1 MPNCQPRKILQ
12 GLWLMFK
19 NTNVRRSTTTIQRE
33 IEMHQIEQ
41 NITGAGN
48 TVIIGMDFPING
60 FQTVAADDLTDSTQY
75 IKSEYPS
82 LKRLV
87 SISSSASQAV
97 EAAFKTAS
105 GLYDPLSGKITDN
118 VYQLNRSDVA
128 LLVLKNEMT
137 EGNFGK
143 AAYELARD
151 TYIAGDKAI
160 AVQRLAL
167 VSGKSETEC
176 AMAIADKT
184 LRVQSFFDSKSEIG
198 RAHV

>member
-1 MPNCQPRKILQ
+1 MTNCQPGKILQ
-12 GLWLMFK
+12 GLLLMFN

-33 IEMHQIEQ
+33 IEMHQVEQ

-75 IKSEYPS
+75 IKNEYPS

-137 EGNFGK
+137 EGNFIK

-151 TYIAGDKAI
+151 TIRAWQG
-160 AVQRLAL
+160 VL
-167 VSGKSETEC
+167 
-176 AMAIADKT
+176 
-184 LRVQSFFDSKSEIG
+184 DS
-198 RAHV
+198 RC